1 MSSVDL
7 KVELP
12 SYSYSFHVQV
22 QPDWIVQDVKEEI
35 KRVCLGSP
43 EVDGQRVIWRGRFLR
58 DEERVSDVWK
68 VRALPPSTQSSL

>member
-35 KRVCLGSP
+35 KRVCPGSP

-68 VRALPPSTQSSL
+68 VRALPPSTQFSL